1 MTKFILVNKIN
12 LGTTTMFHQYY
23 KNVNID
29 PQVVLFGME
38 ENISRY
44 GDEALQYLDLAIIIS
59 SDLIKTNV
67 LS

>member
-23 KNVNID
+23 RNVNID

-44 GDEALQYLDLAIIIS
+44 GEALQYLDLAIIIS